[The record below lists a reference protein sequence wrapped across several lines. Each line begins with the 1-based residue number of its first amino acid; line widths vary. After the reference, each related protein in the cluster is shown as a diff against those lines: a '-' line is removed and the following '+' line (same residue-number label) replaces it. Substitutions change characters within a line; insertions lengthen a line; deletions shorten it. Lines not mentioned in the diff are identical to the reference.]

1 MENPEQSIYTI
12 ILIGFFLMIIMTA
25 FIVFM
30 IYAHRQR
37 QLQNKQKLIAIQL
50 EFEKTLLDVEKEIRE
65 DTLTFVGRELHD
77 NIGQLLSLAKLNLS
91 SSKPEKIHAG
101 KSLINEIIQEV
112 RGLSKV
118 LNLDWVDGYSLED
131 FIQKELQKL
140 DNAEFCK
147 TSFHTDLTALQLSKE
162 EKIIMIRVIQ
172 ECLNNAIKHANPT
185 SIEIVIGENEQSKYL
200 RIIDDGKGFE
210 LTQEKQGSGL
220 VNLSKR
226 MEMIGGK
233 FQISSIIDK
242 GTSIELLLPN

>member
-1 MENPEQSIYTI
+1 MENTDQSIYTI

-37 QLQNKQKLIAIQL
+37 QIQNKQKLLAIQL

-65 DTLTFVGRELHD
+65 ETLSFVGRELHD

-118 LNLDWVDGYSLED
+118 LNLDWVDGLSLEA

-140 DNAEFCK
+140 DDAEFCK
-147 TSFHTDLTALQLSKE
+147 TSFHSDLGELQVSKE

-185 SIEIVIGENEQSKYL
+185 SIEIVISQNEQGKFL
-200 RIIDDGKGFE
+200 RITDDGVGFDSTE
-210 LTQEKQGSGL
+210 EKQDSGL

-233 FQISSIIDK
+233 FQLSSSIGE
-242 GTSIELLLPN
+242 GTSIDLLLAN